1 MIELRSGDNVVNG
14 GACGRVSM
22 FFTSVCFNY
31 LRMEIKT
38 KSRGGCCRLRLI
50 GAVGD
55 ASQKTSFPHCHHRH
69 HQCHA
74 LHDDN
79 SHHGSKSGRRPFK
92 KSAFGG
98 EKIAACGSPSLTLPK
113 GRECQ
118 PGVVLPQSGRSH
130 LLFGVDYI
138 AILAL

>member
-1 MIELRSGDNVVNG
+1 MGE
-14 GACGRVSM
+14 
-22 FFTSVCFNY
+22 FPCFY
-31 LRMEIKT
+31 LCLRMEIKT

-50 GAVGD
+50 GADGD
-55 ASQKTSFPHCHHRH
+55 ASQKTSFPPCHHRH

-98 EKIAACGSPSLTLPK
+98 EKIAAYGSPSLALPK

-118 PGVVLPQSGRSH
+118 PVVVLPQSGRSH

-138 AILAL
+138 GLLAL

>member
-1 MIELRSGDNVVNG
+1 
-14 GACGRVSM
+14 
-22 FFTSVCFNY
+22 
-31 LRMEIKT
+31 MEIKA

-50 GAVGD
+50 GADGD
-55 ASQKTSFPHCHHRH
+55 ASQKTSFPSCHHRH

-98 EKIAACGSPSLTLPK
+98 EKKLLVVPLFNSPQGARMLTCCGSHSGCVGWMEHESRRILSLRKCSIYLIIYVSLCM
-113 GRECQ
+113 GGGIY
-118 PGVVLPQSGRSH
+118 GVSL
-130 LLFGVDYI
+130 
-138 AILAL
+138 

>member
-1 MIELRSGDNVVNG
+1 
-14 GACGRVSM
+14 
-22 FFTSVCFNY
+22 
-31 LRMEIKT
+31 MEIKT

-50 GAVGD
+50 GADGD
-55 ASQKTSFPHCHHRH
+55 ASQKTSFPSCHHRH

-74 LHDDN
+74 LHDDS
-79 SHHGSKSGRRPFK
+79 SHHGPKSGRRPFK

-118 PGVVLPQSGRSH
+118 FGELRIVIGEMMGGDGVIELRSGDNAVNGGACGRVSM
-130 LLFGVDYI
+130 FFTSVCFNY
-138 AILAL
+138 